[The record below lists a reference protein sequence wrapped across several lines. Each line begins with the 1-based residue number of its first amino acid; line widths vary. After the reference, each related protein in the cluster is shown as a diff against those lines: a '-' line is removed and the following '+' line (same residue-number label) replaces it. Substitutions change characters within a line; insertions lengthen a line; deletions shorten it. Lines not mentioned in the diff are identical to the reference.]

1 MKTTWSN
8 LQGKVQ
14 SQVEPTYF
22 HHGLRHVV
30 ATKLAELKVAPHIS
44 RLILDHA
51 AGPKDAHAGYEHVDW
66 RPEMAEALE
75 QWCAYI
81 ERLVAPAEGVAVL
94 R

>member
-1 MKTTWSN
+1 M
-8 LQGKVQ
+8 
-14 SQVEPTYF
+14 
-22 HHGLRHVV
+22 V

-44 RLILDHA
+44 RLLLDHA